1 MILKVNEKEYLL
13 FIFVYEEMQSIMC
26 IIIFSYL
33 KFLTWRKKNHLFP
46 QSVSETTLH
55 SPAGS
60 VTTGCQDSMDSR
72 RMLWQQCSQYQ
83 DMVVR

>member
-1 MILKVNEKEYLL
+1 MILKVNEKKYLL
-13 FIFVYEEMQSIMC
+13 FIFVYEEMRSIMC

-55 SPAGS
+55 SPAWS
-60 VTTGCQDSMDSR
+60 VTTGCQESMGSR
-72 RMLWQQCSQYQ
+72 SMLWQQCSQYQ